1 VERKRGPDRPT
12 SYATPTDI
20 SADTSGRRY
29 WYYGKCV
36 GWVKGKR
43 TYWEARLFHH
53 DKTFVFDGIFNSKD
67 LLAIFSR
74 DFYAIDSYARRL
86 KQIAEMELFAE
97 IEDWDSK
104 RESE

>member
-1 VERKRGPDRPT
+1 
-12 SYATPTDI
+12 
-20 SADTSGRRY
+20 
-29 WYYGKCV
+29 
-36 GWVKGKR
+36 
-43 TYWEARLFHH
+43 
-53 DKTFVFDGIFNSKD
+53 VFDGIFNSKD